1 MTWVNVE
8 DDGPR
13 EILPPAALK
22 AVGVLLATVVV
33 LALVARITGMGAVLN
48 PGEDARDAVAERW
61 LVFEMEGGL
70 EDRMVVRNAET
81 GDVLSE
87 LLPGEGGFLR
97 GAIRPLNRERTR
109 VDQDPAEA
117 YRLVL
122 WSDGALVLVDP
133 LTDLVVDLHA
143 FGPTNAGAF
152 AALLPRVERGAA
164 ATSPPPHAGGIA
176 P

>member
-8 DDGPR
+8 DDSPP

-22 AVGVLLATVVV
+22 AIGVLLAVVVV
-33 LALVARITGMGAVLN
+33 LAFVARTTGMGTVLTPGDEAREAVT
-48 PGEDARDAVAERW
+48 ERW
-61 LVFEMEGGL
+61 IVFEMEGGL
-70 EDRMVVRNAET
+70 EDRILVRNAET

-87 LLPGEGGFLR
+87 LVPGEGGFLR
-97 GAIRPLNRERTR
+97 GAIRPLNRERVR
-109 VDQDPAEA
+109 VEADPAEA

-122 WSDGALVLVDP
+122 WSDGALVLADP

-152 AALLPRVERGAA
+152 AALLPRGDDGG
-164 ATSPPPHAGGIA
+164 PPTTPSPHAGGRT

>member
-22 AVGVLLATVVV
+22 AIGVLLATVVV
-33 LALVARITGMGAVLN
+33 LAFVARATGMGTVYTPAD
-48 PGEDARDAVAERW
+48 DARDAVAERW
-61 LVFEMEGGL
+61 IAFEMEGGL
-70 EDRMVVRNAET
+70 EDRIVVRDAGS
-81 GDVLSE
+81 GDILSE
-87 LLPGEGGFLR
+87 LSPGEGGFLR
-97 GAIRPLNRERTR
+97 GAIRPLNRERSR
-109 VDQDPAEA
+109 VDADVAGA

-122 WSDGALVLVDP
+122 WSDGALVLADP
-133 LTDLVVDLHA
+133 LTDLSVDLHA

-152 AALLPRVERGAA
+152 AALLPRGPGGAA
-164 ATSPPPHAGGIA
+164 ASPTPHAGGRT